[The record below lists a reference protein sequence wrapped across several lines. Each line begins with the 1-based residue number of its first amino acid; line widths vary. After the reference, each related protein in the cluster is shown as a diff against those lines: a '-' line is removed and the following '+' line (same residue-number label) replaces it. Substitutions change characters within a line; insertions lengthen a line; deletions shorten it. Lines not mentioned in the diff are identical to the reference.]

1 MNKENVASV
10 KVEKP
15 PLRMT
20 RARAK
25 VLGTLGGQVQ
35 KPPRPDPSKFLRAHS
50 KRVASDENKFTAASA
65 SLLKKR
71 RTTLADVT
79 NVLCE
84 KSHAA
89 CFTVGK
95 FQKNKQVKKGP
106 VKKNVKTTST
116 VPEAM
121 LDDRENAKE
130 KIAQD
135 ISKLTVKSRYVNSSH
150 VLILP
155 GEHQNDCKMQENIAV
170 EPLYEVTQE
179 LILAEHLQ
187 KGDKHHEKAG
197 GFDNPSIIDID
208 FDQKD
213 PLMCSLYASDI
224 FDNKRVTELNQR
236 PSSDYME
243 NMQRD
248 VTSGMRGILVDW
260 LIEVRVSEEYKLVP
274 DTLYLTV
281 NLLDRYL
288 SGNYMEKQKL
298 QLLGVT
304 CMLIASKYEEM
315 CAPQVEDFCYITANT
330 YSKEEVLLM
339 ERKVLNFL
347 CFQLSVPT
355 TKTFLRRYIHAAQ
368 ATHKGPSDDLEFLAN
383 YLAELTLVEYS
394 FLRFLPSLIAA
405 SAVFLAR
412 WTVDQ
417 SIHPWN
423 PTLEHYTGYKAT
435 ELKVSVTAMHDL
447 QLNTSSSSLNA
458 IREKFRHE
466 KFKGVANMSSP
477 ETVECLF

>member
-1 MNKENVASV
+1 MNMENIAPIT
-10 KVEKP
+10 VEKP

-50 KRVASDENKFTAASA
+50 KRAASDENKFTAASP
-65 SLLKKR
+65 SLPKKR

-84 KSHAA
+84 NSHVA
-89 CFTVGK
+89 CFNAGK
-95 FQKNKQVKKGP
+95 FQKSKQVKKGP
-106 VKKNVKTTST
+106 VKKNVKMTSA
-116 VPEAM
+116 VPEPM
-121 LDDRENAKE
+121 LVDQDDVKE
-130 KIAQD
+130 RIAQD
-135 ISKLTVKSRYVNSSH
+135 ISMLTVKSQH
-150 VLILP
+150 VKTSRTSALP
-155 GEHQNDCKMQENIAV
+155 GEHHNDHTLHETVPVQPFSEVTRERLIV
-170 EPLYEVTQE
+170 SEPLQR
-179 LILAEHLQ
+179 
-187 KGDKHHEKAG
+187 GDKHYAKAG
-197 GFDNPSIIDID
+197 GSDNPSIIDID

-236 PSSDYME
+236 PSCDYME
-243 NMQRD
+243 TTQRD

-260 LIEVRVSEEYKLVP
+260 LIEVSEEYKLVA

-288 SGNYMEKQKL
+288 SCNYMEKQKL

-304 CMLIASKYEEM
+304 CMLIASKYEEL

-368 ATHKGPSDDLEFLAN
+368 ATYKAPSVDLEFLAN

-394 FLRFLPSLIAA
+394 FLKFLPSLIAA
-405 SAVFLAR
+405 SAVFLAS

-435 ELKVSVTAMHDL
+435 ELKNTVTAMHDL
-447 QLNTSSSSLNA
+447 QLNTSNSMLNA
-458 IREKFRHE
+458 IREKYRHE
-466 KFKGVANMSSP
+466 KFKGVANMSTP
-477 ETVECLF
+477 ESVHCLF